1 MATSY
6 YNLPTINGSDTIDG
20 VNAINGLA
28 NATDTALHNVAIGI
42 PDTSTIEANLS
53 ALTASVTTAQS
64 TATTAQTVAQT
75 ANTTANRVADLW
87 ASAPIDILI
96 SRVSPYATSADDLT
110 AYSWGNVVVVK
121 FVVKEIPVGQT
132 VTVGTLNSE
141 YAPTSDITVAGVEV
155 STNTPAYIGVRGTTG
170 AIVAHSGGTGEA
182 HDISGI
188 ITYLANVQSE

>member
-42 PDTSTIEANLS
+42 PDTSTIEANITS
-53 ALTASVTTAQS
+53 LTSSVSTAQS
-64 TATTAQTVAQT
+64 TATTAQTLAQT

-96 SRVSPYATSADDLT
+96 SRVSPYADSSDELT
-110 AYSWGNVVVVK
+110 AYSWGNVVVIK
-121 FVVKEIPVGQT
+121 FNVSEIPVGTT
-132 VTVGTLNSE
+132 VTVGTINSA
-141 YAPTSDITVAGVEV
+141 YAPTADITIAGIEV
-155 STNTPAYIGVRGTTG
+155 STNTPGFIGVRAGTG
-170 AIVAHSGGTGEA
+170 AVVAHSGGTGETHTLA
-182 HDISGI
+182 GV